1 MLKLRVKQVTYES
14 KIINNTKRPKSKKK
28 SVRDLKNLGILLENS
43 AEGLGSRRERCWCYL
58 VFVVENTP

>member
-14 KIINNTKRPKSKKK
+14 KIINNTTRPKSKKK

-43 AEGLGSRRERCWCYL
+43 AEGLGSRRALLESPVYL
-58 VFVVENTP
+58 